1 MNFLNICLLIW
12 NEILIEIYAE
22 VNDRVIDDLSSDH
35 INSQDFFF
43 FPWWVIL
50 NEICIDVLICG
61 LKDRAMKN
69 LASEN
74 VGMNYEKF
82 QKDFFFCQQQ
92 KVILDMIWTEILI
105 DILSFELVDP
115 LMNKL
120 SLVADLEYKNFQND
134 FFFWQLAIWNEIWKD
149 FGILIWEL
157 EQHLICQIE
166 MMIDSHVCFVLNIRN
181 KVILIS
187 IGID

>member
-1 MNFLNICLLIW
+1 MCLLIW
-12 NEILIEIYAE
+12 SEILIEIYAQ
-22 VNDRVIDDLSSDH
+22 VNDRAIYDLSSDH
-35 INSQDFFF
+35 TNSQDFFLF
-43 FPWWVIL
+43 RWWVIL
-50 NEICIDVLICG
+50 NEIWIDVLICG
-61 LKDRAMKN
+61 LKDGAMKN

-74 VGMNYEKF
+74 VGMNYEKC

-92 KVILDMIWTEILI
+92 KVILDMISTEILI
-105 DILSFELVDP
+105 GVLSFELIDP
-115 LMNKL
+115 VMNKL
-120 SLVADLEYKNFQND
+120 SLVADLEYKKFQYHD

-157 EQHLICQIE
+157 EQYLICQIE

>member
-1 MNFLNICLLIW
+1 M
-12 NEILIEIYAE
+12 IEIYAE
-22 VNDRVIDDLSSDH
+22 VNDPVIDDLSSDH

-74 VGMNYEKF
+74 VMNYEKC
-82 QKDFFFCQQQ
+82 QKDLFFCQQ

-105 DILSFELVDP
+105 GVLNFELVDP
-115 LMNKL
+115 VMNKL
-120 SLVADLEYKNFQND
+120 SLVADLECCKKFQND
-134 FFFWQLAIWNEIWKD
+134 YFF
-149 FGILIWEL
+149 
-157 EQHLICQIE
+157 
-166 MMIDSHVCFVLNIRN
+166 
-181 KVILIS
+181 
-187 IGID
+187 